1 MRRVKFLLQPEFI
14 GVKRRGQPSGVGVMR
29 RGGSVL
35 RTDDVGDRPI
45 RRFVF
50 SDGSID
56 RMNDRVD
63 PDGWEL
69 SAFRRN
75 PTILWAHD
83 ATLAPI
89 GRAPCVFSD
98 GYRLLG
104 DVEFAVEVNEF
115 AKTIFDLVAA
125 GFVKACSVGFRA
137 LEYSF
142 SKDRPGGID
151 YISQELLEVSICPL
165 PANAN
170 SLVEARSFG
179 IDTRPVSAWAERAL
193 DGGGNPT
200 MSMYALMQLRS
211 AAREPPTTRTE
222 RLARAAALKRRLI
235 RDGVLPAQVNNAPS
249 HAELARL
256 EEAERRRE
264 AAAVIDHLNA
274 MAGQW

>member
-1 MRRVKFLLQPEFI
+1 MRRVKFLSQPEFI
-14 GVKRRGQPSGVGVMR
+14 GVRRRGQPSGAGVMR
-29 RGGSVL
+29 RGGTVL
-35 RTDDVGDRPI
+35 RTDDVGDQPI

-83 ATLAPI
+83 ATIAPI
-89 GRAPCVFSD
+89 GRAPSVFSD

-104 DVEFAVEVNEF
+104 DVEFAVEVNAF

-151 YISQELLEVSICPL
+151 YICQELLEVSICPL

-179 IDTRPVSAWAERAL
+179 IDTRPISRWAERAL
-193 DGGGNPT
+193 DAGGNPT
-200 MSMYALMQLRS
+200 ISMHGLMQLRS
-211 AAREPPTTRTE
+211 TAREPVRTRAD
-222 RLARAAALKRRLI
+222 RVAIAAARKRRLI
-235 RDGVLPAQVNNAPS
+235 RDGVMPAQVHRSPS
-249 HAELARL
+249 PDQVAQQ
-256 EEAERRRE
+256 EADRRRE
-264 AAAVIDHLNA
+264 AAAVIDHLSA
-274 MAGQW
+274 LAAQW